1 MFDGCGH
8 KTYAGF
14 TPLEQPANT
23 MITQTTNAALAIAT
37 TSPELA
43 MIQAAAPQLLNGVV
57 LPSSP
62 LLVSLESY
70 LRYLDGRN
78 CSPATLRA
86 YAVDLAQFVSW
97 LFSSFPKDIEPGEV
111 QRSDIEDYLFTLSR
125 NGLSGKT
132 RARKL
137 ASIRQFFRY
146 LKAHS
151 RISSSPA
158 SDIEAPRKEQ
168 RQQVWLQEDEYNAM
182 VNAAAANP
190 RDRAILQVFL
200 QTGVRI
206 SELCDLRLSDVDLA
220 AKTLTVRQGKGRK
233 SRVIE
238 LERKGIEA
246 VRLWLRLRG
255 EPDTDYLFLNRFNQP
270 FSERGVRDLVTKY
283 RQAAGITKKATPHS
297 FRRTFADHKAR
308 NGITLPELMDWL
320 GHEKL
325 STTQGYINPNSVNK
339 QKRME
344 NTSL

>member
-1 MFDGCGH
+1 MM
-8 KTYAGF
+8 T
-14 TPLEQPANT
+14 QPT
-23 MITQTTNAALAIAT
+23 DSTLAIVT
-37 TSPELA
+37 DSLELA
-43 MIQAAAPQLLNGVV
+43 MIQSAAPQLLNGVV

-62 LLVSLESY
+62 MLTSLEGY

-78 CSPATLRA
+78 CSPSTLRA
-86 YAVDLAQFVSW
+86 YAVDLAQFISW
-97 LFSSFPKDIEPGEV
+97 LMSSFPADIEPGDV

-137 ASIRQFFRY
+137 AAIRQFFRY

-158 SDIEAPRKEQ
+158 ADIEAPRKEQ
-168 RQQVWLQEDEYNAM
+168 RQQVWLQPDEYNAM
-182 VNAAAANP
+182 AAASAANP

-206 SELCDLRLSDVDLA
+206 SELCELRVSDIDFGQ
-220 AKTLTVRQGKGRK
+220 KTLTVRQGKGQK
-233 SRVIE
+233 ARVIE
-238 LERKGIEA
+238 LEAKGIA
-246 VRLWLRLRG
+246 ALRLWLRLRG
-255 EPDTDYLFLNRFNQP
+255 EPETDHLFLNRFNQP
-270 FSERGVRDLVTKY
+270 FSDRGVRDLVTKY
-283 RQAAGITKKATPHS
+283 RVAAGITKKATPHS
-297 FRRTFADHKAR
+297 FRRTFADYKAR

-344 NTSL
+344 KTSL